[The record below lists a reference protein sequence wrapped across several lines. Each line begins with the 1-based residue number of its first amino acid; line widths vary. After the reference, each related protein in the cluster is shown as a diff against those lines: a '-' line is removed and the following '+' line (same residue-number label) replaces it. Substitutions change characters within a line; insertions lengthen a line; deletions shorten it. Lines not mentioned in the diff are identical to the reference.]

1 VVTQKLQKFELSNYP
16 KSEPKMSLADWQESA
31 NLLAQVAPVIDGRY
45 VLYVVLRI
53 LHILSSMIIVGG
65 LFYAKTILAPAG
77 VDIYAGQ
84 RKVWARWV
92 GLATLFLLVSGIM
105 NFINIYNLTKL
116 NETPLP
122 KPYHMLFGIKVLLG
136 LFLMFLA
143 AILSGQ
149 TALAD
154 KFRQKSGKWLGIAW
168 TLSIAIVVIG
178 AVLRTM
184 SAPVFVSHL
193 P

>member
-1 VVTQKLQKFELSNYP
+1 
-16 KSEPKMSLADWQESA
+16 MSLADWQESA
-31 NLLAQVAPVIDGRY
+31 NLIAQAAPVIDGKY

-53 LHILSSMIIVGG
+53 LHILASMIIVGG

-77 VDIYAGQ
+77 VDIYAGH

-92 GLATLFLLVSGIM
+92 GLATLFLLVSGLM
-105 NFINIYNLTKL
+105 NFMNIINLSKA
-116 NETPLP
+116 NEAPLP
-122 KPYHMLFGIKVLLG
+122 KPYHMLFGIKFLLG

-149 TALAD
+149 TALAE
-154 KFRQKSGKWLGIAW
+154 KFRAKLGKWLGIAW
-168 TLSIAIVVIG
+168 TVSIAIVVIG